1 MANEQEAGSIV
12 VALKAQIEGLLKG
25 VAQAKAT
32 LEGFAKGVQGA
43 AAGVQKSG
51 QAIGEAFGVMDRQA
65 VRAAAGYAKF
75 TSRLIGLQFALG
87 VLSQRGSGFGALS
100 QAISAGTAGLT
111 TFAAVAS
118 IMPTKLGLV
127 IGAVSALTVAIFDFI
142 TLGIRKAVEATQ
154 SVTDR
159 SIEAEKA
166 VSALRVSLE
175 DAAKIAETFGS
186 TVGERTAAKLSIAR
200 TAYEQNLKKVRELKA
215 ELLALN
221 NAVGTDSEKPGDK
234 GRIGVVEQQILNTER
249 QLADAEK
256 GGLTL
261 VSQANVGKLQDSIVE
276 LGKTAQVAMGVVEG
290 SLKAGLI
297 TPLEAAQEELSLAG
311 GRLREL
317 LGKQGELQ
325 AQLASTQDAGVRQA
339 LTAQIRTLSTD
350 IGEAMSGVA
359 KAQIKLA
366 AEQAAQDAREA
377 FDRDFIQPTT
387 QALSSAIS
395 NGILAGAS
403 SMEILADLGKQLF
416 SNFVQTTVSSFLTGM
431 TAALQQISAVAGTV
445 FSGLIQAAVGIAG
458 FFLAQQGQEESQES
472 FSDIR
477 SNIESSR
484 ELRGVV
490 AGPSSVAIATV
501 GEDIGRAFAPA
512 VERLDLVVRFL
523 VSIERNTRGGGGP
536 SGGGGS
542 DFVAVPTA

>member
-1 MANEQEAGSIV
+1 MAEQEAGSIV
-12 VALKAQIEGLLKG
+12 VALKAQIEGLQKG

-32 LEGFAKGVQGA
+32 LEGFASGVQGA

-51 QAIGEAFGVMDRQA
+51 QAISQSFTAMDRQA

-75 TSRLIGLQFALG
+75 TSRLLALQFALG
-87 VLSQRGSGFGALS
+87 ALSQRGSGFGALN
-100 QAISAGTAGLT
+100 QAVSAGASGLT

-118 IMPTKLGLV
+118 ILPSKLGLV
-127 IGAVSALTVAIFDFI
+127 IGAVSGLTVAVFDFI
-142 TLGIRKAVEATQ
+142 TLGIRKAVEATE

-159 SIEAEKA
+159 GLEAEKA
-166 VSALRVSLE
+166 VTALRLALE
-175 DAAKIAETFGS
+175 DAAKIADTFGL
-186 TVGERTAAKLSIAR
+186 TVGERTAAKLAISRA
-200 TAYEQNLKKVRELKA
+200 AYEQNLKKVRELRA

-221 NAVGTDSEKPGDK
+221 NAVGTDKEKPGDK
-234 GRIGVVEQQILNTER
+234 GRIGVVEQQIFDTER
-249 QLADAEK
+249 QIADAQK
-256 GGLTL
+256 NAPTL
-261 VSQANVGKLQDSIVE
+261 AAQANFGKVQDGVVE
-276 LGKTAQVAMGVVEG
+276 LSKNFQVAMGVIDK

-297 TPLEAAQEELSLAG
+297 TPLQAAQEELTQAS
-311 GRLREL
+311 GRLRDL
-317 LGKQGELQ
+317 LTKQGELE
-325 AQLASTQDAGVRQA
+325 AQLAGAQSEELKGAITS
-339 LTAQIRTLSTD
+339 QIRSLSTE
-350 IGEAMSGVA
+350 IGEAMSGVT

-366 AEQAAQDAREA
+366 AEEAVIAAKEK
-377 FDRDFIQPTT
+377 FDQEFVQPTAN
-387 QALSSAIS
+387 ALSSAIS

-416 SNFVQTTVSSFLTGM
+416 SNFVQTTVSNFLTGM
-431 TAALQQISAVAGTV
+431 TAALQQIGAVAGTV

-458 FFLAQQGQEESQES
+458 FFLAQQGQKDSEEA

-490 AGPSSVAIATV
+490 AGPSSVAIASV

-523 VSIERNTRGGGGP
+523 MGIERNTRGGGGS
-536 SGGGGS
+536 SGGGGGT